1 MCKMLK
7 MQFGGCNFHKNDV
20 YLFQEMRKGA
30 LIMAKRITN
39 KNYFYRF
46 ADGFAVWS
54 AGLLPVAE
62 RVAYVKAH
70 GAIVELTAC

>member
-1 MCKMLK
+1 
-7 MQFGGCNFHKNDV
+7 
-20 YLFQEMRKGA
+20 
-30 LIMAKRITN
+30 MAKRITN

-54 AGLLPVAE
+54 AGLLPIAE

-70 GAIVELTAC
+70 GAIVELTTC